1 MSKISRQSTRDG
13 PFGQVVFALLLVQKR
28 WYCARSSIRWL
39 TLREQRME
47 CRPGCGACCT
57 APSISSPIPG
67 MPDGKPANTPCIQ
80 LDEQQRC
87 KIFTSPLRPKVCAG
101 LQAQQIYRRLFA
113 FTTRC
118 VVGNKPFPLPAH
130 AEQIRR
136 VFDDIAQ
143 RMDHR
148 VLGVGANL

>member
-39 TLREQRME
+39 TLREQRMK
-47 CRPGCGACCT
+47 CRLGCGACCT

-101 LQAQQIYRRLFA
+101 LQASAEMCGNSRQQAMTWLIDLEMLTA
-113 FTTRC
+113 
-118 VVGNKPFPLPAH
+118 P
-130 AEQIRR
+130 
-136 VFDDIAQ
+136 
-143 RMDHR
+143 
-148 VLGVGANL
+148 